1 MLFLQRRTVEE
12 TVLSVTSVGS
22 NMSRWKCGIEGCDA
36 RFENVENAII
46 HQTTE
51 HERHECKVCGTIV
64 PEGYFAIRHAFDEHT
79 RAEFVR
85 AYDADS
91 SAVRIREDI
100 KQAIEDV
107 ADLNRVVKTLRDEGA
122 L

>member
-1 MLFLQRRTVEE
+1 
-12 TVLSVTSVGS
+12 
-22 NMSRWKCGIEGCDA
+22 MSRWKCGVEGCGG
-36 RFENVENAII
+36 RFEDVESVII
-46 HQTTE
+46 HQTVE

-85 AYDADS
+85 AYEADS
-91 SAVRIREDI
+91 TAVRIREDI
-100 KQAIEDV
+100 KSAVEQE
-107 ADLNRVVKTLRDEGA
+107 ADLNNVVQTLREQGA

>member
-1 MLFLQRRTVEE
+1 
-12 TVLSVTSVGS
+12 
-22 NMSRWKCGIEGCDA
+22 MSRWKCGIEGCDA
-36 RFENVENAII
+36 RFEDVEGAII

-51 HERHECKVCGTIV
+51 HTRHECKVCGTIV
-64 PEGYFAIRHAFDEHT
+64 PDGYFAIRHAFDEHT

-91 SAVRIREDI
+91 SAVRVREEI
-100 KQAIEDV
+100 KSDV
-107 ADLNRVVKTLRDEGA
+107 EEEADLNSVVQTLRDQGA

>member
-1 MLFLQRRTVEE
+1 MGL
-12 TVLSVTSVGS
+12 
-22 NMSRWKCGIEGCDA
+22 WKCGIEGCDG
-36 RFENVENAII
+36 RFEDVESAVI

-64 PEGYFAIRHAFDEHT
+64 PEGYFAIRHTFEEHS

-91 SAVRIREDI
+91 SAVREREDV
-100 KQAIEDV
+100 KAAVEEE
-107 ADLNRVVKTLRDEGA
+107 ADLERVVSDLKERGA

>member
-1 MLFLQRRTVEE
+1 MP
-12 TVLSVTSVGS
+12 G
-22 NMSRWKCGIEGCDA
+22 WACGVAGCDA
-36 RFENVENAII
+36 SFESVEDAIV

-91 SAVRIREDI
+91 DAVREREQI
-100 KQAIEDV
+100 KTAVEEN
-107 ADLNRVVKTLRDEGA
+107 ADLRSVVERLNGSQPDDAG
-122 L
+122 

>member
-1 MLFLQRRTVEE
+1 
-12 TVLSVTSVGS
+12 
-22 NMSRWKCGIEGCDA
+22 MSRWTCGIEGCGE
-36 RFENVENAII
+36 RFADVESAIL

-79 RAEFVR
+79 RAEYVR

-91 SAVRIREDI
+91 TAVREREQIKSDI
-100 KQAIEDV
+100 ESE
-107 ADLNRVVKTLRDEGA
+107 ADLQTVVERLNEER
-122 L
+122 